1 MYTSHIAIRLAR
13 CSHLE
18 PQYQSQSQ
26 SQEVAALELGLEKRE
41 TIDTYLDNLND
52 YGTHA
57 QICVLPA
64 MRASATALSLVISA
78 SALHHRHMQE
88 YKGH

>member
-26 SQEVAALELGLEKRE
+26 SQEVAALGLGLEKRE
-41 TIDTYLDNLND
+41 TIDTYLDILND
-52 YGTHA
+52 YGAHA
-57 QICVLPA
+57 QICVLSA
-64 MRASATALSLVISA
+64 MRALVTALPLVTCA
-78 SALHHRHMQE
+78 SALHHRHTQE